1 MRNTFIHTLT
11 ELAGQ
16 DERIV
21 LLTGDLGF
29 MVMEPFMERF
39 PDRFI
44 NVGVAEQNMVGLS
57 TGLAEAGL
65 IPFVYS
71 IAPFA
76 SLRPFEFI
84 RNGPVF
90 HQLPVRVV
98 AVGMGF
104 EYGHAGPS
112 HHAVEDVGV
121 MRTLRGL
128 SVVAPADFEQAKSAL
143 LQTWQNPGPVYFS
156 LGKNDKVKVVGLE
169 GRYET
174 GRVQMARQGQDVLF
188 LSMGS
193 VALDVS
199 AACDAL
205 QAQGIAAGHGV
216 VASLS
221 PAPEE
226 DLLALCRAYRIVITV
241 EAHVRAGGL
250 GSLVGEVLAAHAG
263 TCRWIPRWVEGS
275 CTGPIGG
282 QSFYHRLHGL
292 DGESLVATALMALK
306 EQA

>member
-11 ELAGQ
+11 ELAAQ

-29 MVMEPFMERF
+29 MVMEPFMEKF
-39 PDRFI
+39 PDRFY

-128 SVVAPADFEQAKSAL
+128 SVVAPADFEQARSAL
-143 LQTWQNPGPVYFS
+143 LQTWQNVGPVYFS
-156 LGKNDKVKVVGLE
+156 LGKNDKASVPGLD
-169 GRYET
+169 GRFET
-174 GRVQMARQGQDVLF
+174 GRVQLARQGQDVLF

-193 VALDVS
+193 VALDVA
-199 AACDAL
+199 AACATL
-205 QAQGIAAGHGV
+205 QEQGIAAGHGV
-216 VASLS
+216 VASLC

-226 DLLALCRAYRIVITV
+226 DILALCQEYRVVITV

-250 GSLVGEVLAAHAG
+250 GSLVSEIMATHDG
-263 TCRWIPRWVEGS
+263 TCRLIPRWVGGA
-275 CTGPIGG
+275 CTGPIGSQG
-282 QSFYHRLHGL
+282 FYHRQHGL
-292 DGESLVATALMALK
+292 DAESLTDTALTALK
-306 EQA
+306 ELA